1 LILRLSRG
9 GSNRKKQV
17 RNRVVGGGNVVVLRH
32 NITSMFIYN
41 CHTSN
46 ILILIKAPGTQV
58 VMGEAMVALREIQ
71 EGTVIPYFVIRHI

>member
-1 LILRLSRG
+1 M
-9 GSNRKKQV
+9 
-17 RNRVVGGGNVVVLRH
+17 VLRH

-41 CHTSN
+41 FHTSN
-46 ILILIKAPGTQV
+46 ILTLIKAPGTQV

>member
-17 RNRVVGGGNVVVLRH
+17 RNRVVGGGNIVVLRH

-41 CHTSN
+41 QHTSN
-46 ILILIKAPGTQV
+46 LLTPIKAPVTKV
-58 VMGEAMVALREIQ
+58 VMGKAIVALSEIQ